1 MLFYMSLLQ
10 IRTHFARPN
19 WKKVFSDL
27 ASTHQSSVIGN
38 AFSDNLTTNY
48 NDDLE
53 LQTLSYM
60 LQLVDY

>member
-1 MLFYMSLLQ
+1 MLFNMSLLQ

-48 NDDLE
+48 YDDLK
-53 LQTLSYM
+53 LQTFSYKI
-60 LQLVDY
+60 LLVDY